1 MEAAPQAWQ
10 KALRL
15 APHCSLP
22 VIASAPSAPH
32 IVYCVGMAADDA
44 LAVALSAQ
52 LQLGGG
58 LSNDGM
64 ATLRALPDPLAL
76 LVMQQLDGPDLARR
90 ARSAARAAG
99 VARP

>member
-1 MEAAPQAWQ
+1 
-10 KALRL
+10 
-15 APHCSLP
+15 
-22 VIASAPSAPH
+22 
-32 IVYCVGMAADDA
+32 MAADDA

-52 LQLGGG
+52 LQLGG

-76 LVMQQLDGPDLARR
+76 LVMQQLDGPGLARR

>member
-1 MEAAPQAWQ
+1 
-10 KALRL
+10 
-15 APHCSLP
+15 
-22 VIASAPSAPH
+22 
-32 IVYCVGMAADDA
+32 MAAGDV

-52 LQLGGG
+52 LQMGGG
-58 LSNDGM
+58 LISNDGM

-76 LVMQQLDGPDLARR
+76 HVMQQLDGPALTRR